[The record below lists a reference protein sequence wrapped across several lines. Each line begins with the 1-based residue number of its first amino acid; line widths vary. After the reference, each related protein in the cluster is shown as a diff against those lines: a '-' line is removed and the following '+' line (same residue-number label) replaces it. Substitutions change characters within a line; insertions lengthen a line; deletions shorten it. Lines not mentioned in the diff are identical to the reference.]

1 MKIRVSLSC
10 VKPNGNTDYIVKAFS
25 DSSFRYMQ
33 VFLYYYRFQ
42 SLNKDSITVSQNLEE
57 NTKILEEQN
66 KMVAQLSQLGLAG

>member
-1 MKIRVSLSC
+1 
-10 VKPNGNTDYIVKAFS
+10 
-25 DSSFRYMQ
+25 MQ

>member
-1 MKIRVSLSC
+1 MYVFHFPVSNRMEILIILLKHFQTRVLDIC
-10 VKPNGNTDYIVKAFS
+10 KF
-25 DSSFRYMQ
+25 
-33 VFLYYYRFQ
+33 FLYYYRFQ

>member
-1 MKIRVSLSC
+1 MEILIILLKHFQTRVLDIC
-10 VKPNGNTDYIVKAFS
+10 K
-25 DSSFRYMQ
+25 
-33 VFLYYYRFQ
+33 FLYYYRFQ